1 MARRYNRDS
10 RGRFASGGGGGS
22 RRPAAR
28 GISRGTN
35 RLTRDNSGRITSV
48 GGDGATAR
56 GGRLRTTSG
65 KQRATQTARISGG
78 RAAGTV
84 TRSGARRTAAA
95 AAAVKPAAVSKRQE
109 SLRKGA
115 ERNNARADKI
125 DAKVKAL
132 ETEYRSKGSNF
143 YTQPVKTRERD
154 RMHEKM
160 QQAVKLRD
168 EAASLRQKARNANRM
183 ADRIKPPAP
192 PKSSNGNS
200 RMERAIRN
208 EAAGS
213 TSFRRNPKGYQKRIT
228 ALTAQK
234 IYKTGDITGELS
246 LRQRVGR
253 GFRLP
258 RDQRPNPTNP
268 TTRAAAAAA
277 KPVRRQPLRGVN
289 AAVASNP
296 AGFKGLP
303 VSLRSRSRAGAA
315 YRAKVNQLGKST
327 AASRGFN
334 EAIAR
339 GQRGGVAQSAPRT
352 VFRQGRM
359 AQMTLSGKVE
369 QVRGG
374 RIRPVGT
381 RSSSGA
387 IKMDRP
393 RKRRS

>member
-1 MARRYNRDS
+1 MQRES
-10 RGRFASGGGGGS
+10 EGPGSKAS
-22 RRPAAR
+22 
-28 GISRGTN
+28 
-35 RLTRDNSGRITSV
+35 
-48 GGDGATAR
+48 
-56 GGRLRTTSG
+56 
-65 KQRATQTARISGG
+65 
-78 RAAGTV
+78 
-84 TRSGARRTAAA
+84 RTAAVA
-95 AAAVKPAAVSKRQE
+95 KR
-109 SLRKGA
+109 
-115 ERNNARADKI
+115 
-125 DAKVKAL
+125 
-132 ETEYRSKGSNF
+132 
-143 YTQPVKTRERD
+143 
-154 RMHEKM
+154 
-160 QQAVKLRD
+160 
-168 EAASLRQKARNANRM
+168 
-183 ADRIKPPAP
+183 
-192 PKSSNGNS
+192 
-200 RMERAIRN
+200 
-208 EAAGS
+208 
-213 TSFRRNPKGYQKRIT
+213 
-228 ALTAQK
+228 AQK
-234 IYKTGDITGELS
+234 IYSGKIDPKQKTAARLTRTQNQDV
-246 LRQRVGR
+246 LRKRVAKM
-253 GFRLP
+253 
-258 RDQRPNPTNP
+258 RDNTTKP
-268 TTRAAAAAA
+268 TTRAAAAAV

-339 GQRGGVAQSAPRT
+339 GQRGGLAQSAPRT